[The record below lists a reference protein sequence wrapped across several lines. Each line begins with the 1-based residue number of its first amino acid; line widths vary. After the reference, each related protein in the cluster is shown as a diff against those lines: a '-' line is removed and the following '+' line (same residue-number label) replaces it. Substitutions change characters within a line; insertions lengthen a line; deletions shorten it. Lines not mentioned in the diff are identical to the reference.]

1 MKRQFGNA
9 VRWAGL
15 ALLIA
20 ALVVLPT
27 SSLQAQETTVPGLA
41 PDLAKLYLA
50 YQAGDTAALVGEP
63 GVDPEAA
70 TIRVQWETSQEVD
83 NLGFNLY
90 RSGTRSGPKRKLN
103 QEMIPS
109 QVPPGSPGGAVYSWL
124 DETAMTGATYYY
136 WLESLDVSGQ
146 AALFGPATAGG
157 VRIYLPL
164 VLRNR

>member
-109 QVPPGSPGGAVYSWL
+109 QVPPGSPFGAVYDWI
-124 DETAMTGATYYY
+124 DTYRVRPGHNYFY
-136 WLESLDVSGQ
+136 WLEDVDLNGNKT
-146 AALFGPATAGG
+146 LHGPVK
-157 VRIYLPL
+157 VRMP
-164 VLRNR
+164 